1 MTISLEEQGYSTN
14 RQRAYWLAPVFQERK
29 RKGDE
34 TMITKPLTPES
45 KADLEKMVAES
56 DDDKIKEGLKAIL
69 SAYDLL
75 DKNRDLYE
83 KILAGKD
90 PMWERIAEIEGWK
103 KNHEE

>member
-29 RKGDE
+29 RKGVKR
-34 TMITKPLTPES
+34 IKPLTPEG
-45 KADLEKMVAES
+45 KKILERMLSES
-56 DDDKIKEGLKAIL
+56 EDNKIKEGIKAIL

-75 DKNRDLYE
+75 DKNRDLYQ

-90 PMWERIAEIEGWK
+90 PMWERIAEIEGW
-103 KNHEE
+103 E